1 MAVTLRWISPSD
13 RHPVL
18 VAGRAAGLVADL
30 EADDLKGKGPT
41 LLAVV
46 TAIAQRRGLVT
57 LMDRGNISNMLI
69 HTNEQRSGIVNAKL
83 KFQVHRQHQHEVSLP
98 VGTPHRAKTG
108 SDTL

>member
-30 EADDLKGKGPT
+30 EADDLKGKDPT
-41 LLAVV
+41 PRVVV

-57 LMDRGNISNMLI
+57 LMDRGNISNTLI

-108 SDTL
+108 NNTA